1 MPLANQV
8 IMMLNDITTNIKN
21 KQELNSQDEI
31 FIKDTFKRI
40 LESGQH
46 YNVDE
51 IESWF
56 EKHGDKAVFFGRMVP
71 VLREMVSIPAG
82 LFRVPKFKFLAYTLC
97 GSCVWS
103 TALTLVGYYFG
114 QITLG
119 II

>member
-40 LESGQH
+40 LESGQR
-46 YNVDE
+46 YNVNE

-56 EKHGDKAVFFGRMVP
+56 ENEGSWKHRPTVIRITNMSHYVQSRFEQAPKKLRMVSD
-71 VLREMVSIPAG
+71 EDS
-82 LFRVPKFKFLAYTLC
+82 C
-97 GSCVWS
+97 GCD
-103 TALTLVGYYFG
+103 
-114 QITLG
+114 
-119 II
+119 

>member
-8 IMMLNDITTNIKN
+8 IMMLNEITSNIKN

-56 EKHGDKAVFFGRMVP
+56 ENEGSWTHRPTIIRVTNMSHYVQSRFEQAPKK
-71 VLREMVSIPAG
+71 LKMVSDNDS
-82 LFRVPKFKFLAYTLC
+82 C
-97 GSCVWS
+97 GCD
-103 TALTLVGYYFG
+103 
-114 QITLG
+114 
-119 II
+119 